1 MGQHCYEDLIPEHE
15 RNTSEDV
22 DSDDGDERQ
31 PYSQRYERN
40 WDSQI
45 VGQEF
50 VEDELDHIGENYVD
64 ITEIME

>member
-45 VGQEF
+45 VGQ
-50 VEDELDHIGENYVD
+50 
-64 ITEIME
+64 